1 MNKIF
6 SLILLCFLN
15 LAFSQDF
22 SSLSNVQIY
31 QEIDSKISKR
41 NYLLKGAFFTV
52 QNNPK
57 LRYAKIL
64 GKKGW
69 GYINVLGDEVIEA
82 KYPHLSDFEHGLAK
96 FQIKDSLSPQKIKF
110 WENYLDLNG
119 KPVNSKK
126 YSKIIRT
133 TDSLFIV
140 ALPGDPAISYSLDYG
155 LLNRSGREIFSTVY
169 RGGIYPA
176 SANHRIFAINN
187 GKKYAFARND
197 GTRLTDFIFDEY
209 TGHEKVAFG
218 RIIGK
223 GHYIITYKKGMDT
236 HIIFDEK
243 NENRQIGYVKYFEG
257 RSVVIDD
264 FGRIISKK
272 YDKISSIEN
281 STFYV
286 ASNNEIHHGILN
298 KNGEEAIEP
307 CSACTFSI
315 VESNDGIVKSIYNK
329 EKEDYERWYYDET
342 YKLIPIA
349 NKQIDLFQNGILT
362 YKKNEKYGAINTNG
376 EVIIDPQF
384 TQLYGFSKLGLAPA
398 SKMVDGI
405 EKFGVIDT
413 NGKIVIPFK
422 FLSTAID
429 EREHNIQVRD
439 QYDPEESYGNGRVG
453 LYSLNG
459 KQLLPPDYSF
469 LSAKTNELYLGENLK
484 KRRFEIID
492 FHKNT
497 ITEVPTGEARELVYY
512 SQQQESGHS
521 FSIRE
526 GNISYYGYKDARGNI
541 IIPANYVD
549 EIIFINGFSSVR
561 NRKFEDV
568 IIDKFG
574 NEVGVN
580 SIHFAK

>member
-1 MNKIF
+1 MDKTF
-6 SLILLCFLN
+6 SFLFLLFYYLS
-15 LAFSQDF
+15 FSQNL
-22 SSLSNVQIY
+22 SSLPNVQIY
-31 QEIDSKISKR
+31 QKIANKISKR
-41 NYLLKGAFFTV
+41 SYLLKGAFFTV
-52 QNNPK
+52 QNNPE
-57 LRYAKIL
+57 LRYAKVL

-69 GYINVLGDEVIEA
+69 GYINVKGDEIIEA
-82 KYPHLSDFEHGLAK
+82 KYAYLSNFENGLAK
-96 FQIKDSLSPQKIKF
+96 FQIKDSLSPQKIMF
-110 WENYLDLNG
+110 WENYLDLKG
-119 KPVNSKK
+119 VPVSSKK
-126 YSKIIRT
+126 YSEIIRT

-155 LLNRSGREIFSTVY
+155 LLNLSGREIFSTVY
-169 RGGIYPA
+169 RGGVYPA

-223 GHYIITYKKGMDT
+223 GHYIITYEKGMDT

-349 NKQIDLFQNGILT
+349 DKKIDLFQNGILT
-362 YKKNEKYGAINTNG
+362 FTENDKYGAINTDG
-376 EVIIDPQF
+376 ELIIDPQF
-384 TQLYGFSKLGLAPA
+384 TQIYGFSKFGLAPA
-398 SKMVDGI
+398 SKMVDGA

-413 NGKIVIPFK
+413 HGKTVIPFK
-422 FLSTAID
+422 FLSATID
-429 EREHNIQVRD
+429 ERENNIQVRD
-439 QYDPEESYGNGRVG
+439 QYDPAESYGNGRVG
-453 LYSLNG
+453 LYTLDG
-459 KQLLPPDYSF
+459 TELLPPDYSF
-469 LSAKTNELYLGENLK
+469 LSAGTNELYLGENLK
-484 KRRFEIID
+484 KKRFEIID
-492 FHKNT
+492 FRKNT
-497 ITEVPTGEARELVYY
+497 IIEVPTGEVRELVYY
-512 SQQQESGHS
+512 SQQQESGNS

-526 GNISYYGYKDARGNI
+526 GNISYYGYKDARGKI

-549 EIIFINGFSSVR
+549 EILFINGLSSVR
-561 NRKFEDV
+561 NRKFEKV